1 MNLQQI
7 RYVREAVRQGFNLTE
22 AATVLFTSQPGV
34 SRQIR
39 ELEQEIGVEIFVRR
53 GRRLVGLTD
62 PGRIVVQAIERLLA
76 EVENLRQIGKDFTEQ
91 DSGSL
96 TIATTHTQARYALPR
111 VVQQFRS
118 LYPKVRLSLQE
129 GDPARVAEMVRQGH
143 ADIAIATEALDH
155 YPDLVALPG
164 HTWHHCVIVPRD
176 HTLTK
181 RQNLTLEE
189 LSTHP
194 IITYSAQFGGRSH
207 IDEAFAARDLVPDV
221 VLTAIDADVI
231 KAYTELGMGVGIVA
245 AMAYDE
251 KRDLGLC
258 AIDAAHLFRSRATR
272 VAVKRGAYLPGYTYG
287 FIRTFAPHLTDE
299 AIEQAR
305 QAAAPIRED

>member
-22 AATVLFTSQPGV
+22 AASVLFTSQPGV

-39 ELEQEIGVEIFVRR
+39 ELEEEIGVQIFVRR
-53 GRRLVGLTD
+53 GRRLIGLTD
-62 PGRIVVQAIERLLA
+62 PGRFVLQAIERLLA
-76 EVENLRQIGKDFTEQ
+76 EVENLHQIGKAFMEQ
-91 DSGSL
+91 ESGFL
-96 TIATTHTQARYALPR
+96 TVATTHTQARYALPR

-143 ADIAIATEALDH
+143 AHIGIATEALDH
-155 YPDLVALPG
+155 YPDLAALPG
-164 HTWHHCVIVPRD
+164 HTWHHCVIVPRE
-176 HTLTK
+176 HALAN

-194 IITYSAQFGGRSH
+194 IITYSVQFGGRSH
-207 IDEAFAARDLVPDV
+207 IDEAFAARDLVPDI

-245 AMAYDE
+245 RMAYDE

-258 AIDAAHLFRSRATR
+258 AIDAAHLFRSRTTR
-272 VAVKRGAYLPGYTYG
+272 IAVKRGAYLPGYTRG

-299 AIEQAR
+299 AIDQAQ
-305 QAAAPIRED
+305 QATARIS